1 RKRTLNN
8 PRRHVMLATAL
19 ATQHQPEAPAL
30 EAPQF
35 AKPHSLISIG
45 DFLRL
50 GEIQRLFDTVP
61 LDPYVKEGF
70 RRKSLFRARLMKR
83 EVVVSD
89 HAPLYQPSEYNPV
102 HGGIYRHYPAM
113 DQRLAELLQ
122 PVVHLFAACANL
134 GPRDEVL
141 VQAQRITATDGQ
153 TGFPV
158 VEGWHQDNIK
168 VLGLLLID
176 RVNVRGGISLLS
188 PDRVQSIAL
197 AQTLAPGDFLLVNDP
212 VVWHNTTPI
221 EQQRSDQPGYRD
233 LVISSS
239 P

>member
-1 RKRTLNN
+1 
-8 PRRHVMLATAL
+8 MLATAL
-19 ATQHQPEAPAL
+19 APTIHHEPEAQAL

-35 AKPHSLISIG
+35 FKPHSLISIG

-50 GEIQRLFDTVP
+50 GEIQRLFDGVP
-61 LDPYVKEGF
+61 LDPYVEAGF
-70 RRKSLFRARLMKR
+70 RRKSLFRARLMKG
-83 EVVVSD
+83 EVVMSD

-113 DQRLAELLQ
+113 QARLAELLQ
-122 PVVHLFAACANL
+122 PVVHIFAACANL
-134 GPRDEVL
+134 RPQDEVL

-176 RVNVRGGISLLS
+176 RSNVSGGISLLS
-188 PDRVQSIAL
+188 PDRGKTICF

-221 EQQRSDQPGYRD
+221 EQVRQDQPGYRD
-233 LVISSS
+233 IVIITS
-239 P
+239 PTNRPPAVAA

>member
-1 RKRTLNN
+1 
-8 PRRHVMLATAL
+8 MLATAL
-19 ATQHQPEAPAL
+19 APLAASEAPAL
-30 EAPQF
+30 EAPRF
-35 AKPHSLISIG
+35 FKPHSLINIG

-50 GEIQRLFDTVP
+50 GEIQRLFDGVP
-61 LDPYVKEGF
+61 LDPYVEAGF

-83 EVVVSD
+83 EVVISD

-113 DQRLAELLQ
+113 DARLAELLHPLIQ
-122 PVVHLFAACANL
+122 IFAACANL

-176 RVNVRGGISLLS
+176 RVNVSGGISLLS
-188 PDRVQSIAL
+188 PDRGHSLGFAR
-197 AQTLAPGDFLLVNDP
+197 TLAPGDLLLINDP
-212 VVWHNTTPI
+212 EVWHNTTPI
-221 EQQRSDQPGYRD
+221 EQLRRDQPGYRD
-233 LVISSS
+233 IVIITS
-239 P
+239 PTNRPPAAAA